1 MAVSRRFVLASTSA
15 AIGVMGLP
23 FVRPA
28 RAATTLRYAHVQ
40 PEGHATNRSAVWL
53 ADSLRDRTG
62 GEMQMQIFP
71 GGQLGGP
78 NEMLDALQVGDLD
91 FSWIASAGLAQ
102 SIPEFSI
109 FSLSYLF
116 LNDDHFR
123 RSFTPG
129 APLFEHL
136 KRIVSASPY
145 DIELVGMLGGVPRN
159 TYNSVRPITSPDD
172 LRGVRLRVQPS
183 PVESRIWARLGAT
196 PVQLAWTEIYTGMQ
210 TGVVNGAESSID
222 AYLSNNFNEVAGYLS
237 LTQHQYLVLPLLMS
251 KRSIAR
257 LGASADEVLGL
268 ALASGDHNQELYQSG
283 NDAARAEAESRGA
296 VVNAPDTA
304 PFQAALADML
314 EEEASRYNAVEIL
327 SLLQG

>member
-1 MAVSRRFVLASTSA
+1 MVVSRRFVLAGGTA
-15 AIGVMGLP
+15 AAGILGLP
-23 FVRPA
+23 AIRSA
-28 RAATTLRYAHVQ
+28 QAATTLRYAHVQ
-40 PEGHATNRSAVWL
+40 PEGHATNRSALWL
-53 ADSLRDRTG
+53 ADQLRDAAG
-62 GEMQMQIFP
+62 GALQLQLFP

-102 SIPEFSI
+102 SIPEFSV

-116 LNDDHFR
+116 RDDSHFR
-123 RSFTPG
+123 NSLSAG

-136 KRIVSASPY
+136 RRIVSASPY
-145 DIELVGMLGGVPRN
+145 DVELVGMLGGVPRN
-159 TYNSVRPITSPDD
+159 TYNNVRPITSPDD

-183 PVESRIWARLGAT
+183 PVEARIWSRLGAS

-251 KRSIAR
+251 KRSIDR
-257 LGASADEVLGL
+257 LGDTADQVIDL
-268 ALASGDHNQELYQSG
+268 ALASGVHNQELYQSG
-283 NDAARAEAESRGA
+283 NDASRAEAEQRGA
-296 VVNAPDTA
+296 QVNAPDTA
-304 PFQAALADML
+304 PFQEALAEML
-314 EEEASRYNAVEIL
+314 EEEAARYNALEIL
-327 SLLQG
+327 SLLEA